1 MNREDEV
8 ISLSSIVLV
17 SDSTCDLNPELLQK
31 HQIQIVPLHVNFGDQ
46 SFRDGFDLT
55 VDQMYQ
61 RVLEEKTLPKTSAA
75 SPGEFLAVF
84 EPLIQAKKE
93 IIYIGIGSGF
103 SATLQSARLAKQMLE
118 TDHIHLID
126 SKNLSSGSGLL
137 LLKAAKW
144 IKEGKSAK
152 QVVALVEALIPHV
165 RTQFV
170 ISTMDYLHKGGR
182 CNSVTAL
189 VGTILKIKPIIKV
202 VGGAMEVGKKPRG
215 LIQHAVNVMFED
227 ALLEKDQ
234 IDPDFI
240 MITHSKADDSAA
252 ALKGRITQELGVQT
266 VYETQ
271 AGCVIS
277 SHCGPGCIGI
287 LYLTKSAK
295 VSA

>member
-1 MNREDEV
+1 LNT
-8 ISLSSIVLV
+8 IVLV
-17 SDSTCDLNPELLQK
+17 SDSTCDLSQELLQA
-31 HQIQIVPLHVNFGDQ
+31 HQIQIVPLHVNFGED
-46 SFRDGFDLT
+46 SYRDGVDLT

-61 RVLEEKTLPKTSAA
+61 RVTQEKVLPKTSAA

-84 EPLIQAKKE
+84 EPLIKAKKE
-93 IIYIGIGSGF
+93 VIYIGIGSGF

-118 TDHIHLID
+118 TERIHFID

-137 LLKAAKW
+137 LLKASKW

-152 QVVALVEALIPHV
+152 EVVALVEGLISKV

-202 VGGAMEVGKKPRG
+202 VNGAMEVGKKPRG
-215 LIQHAVNVMFED
+215 AIQHAIHVMFED
-227 ALLEKDQ
+227 ALAEKDQ
-234 IDPDFI
+234 IDPEFM
-240 MITHSKADDSAA
+240 MITHSKADESAKD
-252 ALKGRITQELGVQT
+252 LKSHITQELGV
-266 VYETQ
+266 VNVFETQ

-287 LYLTKSAK
+287 LYLTK
-295 VSA
+295 

>member
-1 MNREDEV
+1 MNT
-8 ISLSSIVLV
+8 LVLV
-17 SDSTCDLNPELLQK
+17 SDSTCDLSPELLQI
-31 HQIQIVPLHVNFGDQ
+31 HQIQIVPLHVNFGDE
-46 SFRDGFDLT
+46 SFRDGVDLT

-61 RVLEEKTLPKTSAA
+61 RVAQNKVLPKTSAA

-84 EPLIQAKKE
+84 EPLVKAKKD

-118 TDHIHLID
+118 TEQIHLID

-137 LLKAAKW
+137 LLKASKW

-152 QVVALVEALIPHV
+152 EVVALVEGLISKV

-202 VGGAMEVGKKPRG
+202 VNGAMEVGKKPRG
-215 LIQHAVNVMFED
+215 AIQHAIHVMFED
-227 ALLEKDQ
+227 ALAEKDQ
-234 IDPDFI
+234 IDPEFM
-240 MITHSKADDSAA
+240 MITHSKADESAKD
-252 ALKGRITQELGVQT
+252 LKDHITQELGVGH
-266 VYETQ
+266 VFETQ

-287 LYLTKSAK
+287 LYLTK
-295 VSA
+295 

>member
-1 MNREDEV
+1 MNTV
-8 ISLSSIVLV
+8 VLV
-17 SDSTCDLNPELLQK
+17 SDSTCDLSKELLK
-31 HQIQIVPLHVNFGDQ
+31 IHQIQIVPLHVNFGEE
-46 SFRDGFDLT
+46 SFRDGIDLT

-61 RVLEEKTLPKTSAA
+61 RVAQEKVLPKTSAA
-75 SPGEFLAVF
+75 SPGEFLTVF
-84 EPLIQAKKE
+84 EPLIQAKKD

-137 LLKAAKW
+137 LLKASKW
-144 IKEGKSAK
+144 IREGKSAK
-152 QVVALVEALIPHV
+152 EVVALVENLISKV

-202 VGGAMEVGKKPRG
+202 VDGAMEVGKKPRG
-215 LIQHAVNVMFED
+215 VIQHAINVLFED
-227 ALLEKDQ
+227 ALSEKEQ
-234 IDPDFI
+234 IDPEFM
-240 MITHSKADDSAA
+240 MITHSKADDSAKM
-252 ALKGRITQELGVQT
+252 LKDRILQELGIQN

-287 LYLTKSAK
+287 LYLIK
-295 VSA
+295 

>member
-1 MNREDEV
+1 MNT
-8 ISLSSIVLV
+8 LVLV
-17 SDSTCDLNPELLQK
+17 SDSTCDLSPELLQI
-31 HQIQIVPLHVNFGDQ
+31 HQIQIVPLHVNFGDE
-46 SFRDGFDLT
+46 SFRDGVDLT

-61 RVLEEKTLPKTSAA
+61 RVAQNKVLPKTSAA

-84 EPLIQAKKE
+84 EPLVKAKKD

-118 TDHIHLID
+118 TEQIHLID

-137 LLKAAKW
+137 LLKASKW

-152 QVVALVEALIPHV
+152 EVVALVEGLISKV

-202 VGGAMEVGKKPRG
+202 VNGAMEVGKKPRG
-215 LIQHAVNVMFED
+215 AIQHAIHVMFED
-227 ALLEKDQ
+227 ALAEKDQ
-234 IDPDFI
+234 IDPEFM
-240 MITHSKADDSAA
+240 MITHSKADESAKD
-252 ALKGRITQELGVQT
+252 LKDHITQELGVVH

-287 LYLTKSAK
+287 LYLTK
-295 VSA
+295 